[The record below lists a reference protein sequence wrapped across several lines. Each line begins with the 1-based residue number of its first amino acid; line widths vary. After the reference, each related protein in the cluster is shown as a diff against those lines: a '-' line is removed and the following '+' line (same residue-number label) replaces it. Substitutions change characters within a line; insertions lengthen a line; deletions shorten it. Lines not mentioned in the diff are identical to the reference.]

1 MLTVRKTPGR
11 DFRILNLTDIHLRRG
26 EMAEN
31 HPYRRVFEY
40 TLSELLDRVSP
51 DLITVTG
58 DISWAGDDAAHALT
72 ADILDATGIPWA
84 PIWGNHDVQLGYA
97 YIDAFADD
105 FLARKNC
112 LFEKGDPALGSG
124 NYVVAIEENG
134 VPRTALFMMDTH
146 AGSTYI
152 GADGKEH
159 GTQGRLNDAQIAW
172 FRANAADLKSRG
184 CTDAALFVHIPPHV
198 YGEAERAAFPA
209 YIDWPNL
216 QYERISDLPF
226 HNPGWESVT
235 GVELESVAC
244 PCIDDG
250 VYTALA
256 DSGIAKAI
264 VAGHDHINNWIIPYH
279 GITLCYG
286 LKITPSSYWRPYL
299 NGGTVLCVTDAGLT
313 DIHHEYVNAEH
324 LWHTW
329 H

>member
-112 LFEKGDPALGSG
+112 LF
-124 NYVVAIEENG
+124 
-134 VPRTALFMMDTH
+134 
-146 AGSTYI
+146 
-152 GADGKEH
+152 
-159 GTQGRLNDAQIAW
+159 
-172 FRANAADLKSRG
+172 
-184 CTDAALFVHIPPHV
+184 
-198 YGEAERAAFPA
+198 
-209 YIDWPNL
+209 
-216 QYERISDLPF
+216 
-226 HNPGWESVT
+226 
-235 GVELESVAC
+235 
-244 PCIDDG
+244 
-250 VYTALA
+250 
-256 DSGIAKAI
+256 
-264 VAGHDHINNWIIPYH
+264 
-279 GITLCYG
+279 
-286 LKITPSSYWRPYL
+286 
-299 NGGTVLCVTDAGLT
+299 
-313 DIHHEYVNAEH
+313 
-324 LWHTW
+324 
-329 H
+329 